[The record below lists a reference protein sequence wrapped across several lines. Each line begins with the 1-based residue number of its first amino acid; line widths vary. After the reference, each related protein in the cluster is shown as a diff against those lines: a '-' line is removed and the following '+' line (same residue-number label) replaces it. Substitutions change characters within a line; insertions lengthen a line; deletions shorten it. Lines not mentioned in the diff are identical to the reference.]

1 MTDGGG
7 ATKAAGRRVSRL
19 PSSPARAPPH
29 LRSRRAPGGS
39 AGTRA
44 GGGCPPGAAVS
55 GCWRSGPSCG
65 SRLPPPSPRP
75 GTPSATEKRHHS
87 PTAAPGRAGPSRA
100 GVTPVRFS
108 PARLYPSRL
117 SGSTRGLPLSPTA
130 APVPP
135 DPAVTS
141 APLRRPP
148 APSTSLTEPQWRR
161 RRAVR
166 MRLESRAHR
175 WRRAAGER
183 RSDRSPLSLAARSAR
198 GAPRGGARDH
208 RVVDCCPAAGR
219 HSAPMRPG
227 VELRLREAAGCNA
240 GSRL

>member
-1 MTDGGG
+1 MDEESLDGGSGEGDEGWEGSMQRNVAWGTAALEQRSDLLLRQHSEQTSQGGRMTDGGG

-175 WRRAAGER
+175 
-183 RSDRSPLSLAARSAR
+183 
-198 GAPRGGARDH
+198 
-208 RVVDCCPAAGR
+208 
-219 HSAPMRPG
+219 
-227 VELRLREAAGCNA
+227 
-240 GSRL
+240 